1 VGANSVI
8 LRKPR
13 AHNALLNLSRE
24 DLNRLIGARL
34 DAVVFQGVVGPS
46 ACALATELRAAGTR
60 TVYVTG
66 DLIGHDIAEAV
77 DWVVGASEELTKV
90 GDPKLERTSVIESVI
105 DAPHGLVK
113 KYSQTTPSDRIRV
126 VWVGYPENLP
136 LLAPVREVL
145 SDSRLARYELVT
157 ISRGAGVTYQWHR
170 KRVFQQILDCDI
182 AVLPVAESDWYRA
195 KPNTRMTM
203 FKSLGIPIIASPID
217 SYVRT
222 LTHGRSCFFART
234 TSEWREALMALSD
247 PVRRREIGLADR
259 ERTLATYGL
268 EAVGQKW
275 LALFRMLVPGRS

>member
-1 VGANSVI
+1 VI

-13 AHNALLNLSRE
+13 EHSVALSLARN
-24 DLNRLIGARL
+24 DLDRLIRAQL
-34 DAVVFQGVVGPS
+34 DAVVFQGVSGPS

-66 DLIGHDIAEAV
+66 DLIGHDMAGAV
-77 DWVVGASEELTKV
+77 DWFVAASEELTKV
-90 GDPKLERTSVIESVI
+90 GHPNLERTSVIESVI

-113 KYSQTTPSDRIRV
+113 KYSQRTPGDRIRV

-136 LLAPVREVL
+136 LLAPVREAL
-145 SDSRLARYELVT
+145 TDSRLARYELVT

-170 KRVFQQILDCDI
+170 KRVFEQILGCDI
-182 AVLPVAESDWYRA
+182 AVLPVAETDWYRA

-222 LTHGRSCFFART
+222 LTHGRSCYFART
-234 TSEWREALMALSD
+234 TSEWREALMSLRD
-247 PVRRREIGLADR
+247 PVRRQEIGLAGRDR
-259 ERTLATYGL
+259 ILATYGL

-275 LALFRMLVPGRS
+275 LALFRMLVPSRN